1 MVAWHRTTGSRFLA
15 KGAAHEMAAH
25 ITLLFPFLPR
35 AHLDDAELTALTSI
49 AAATPPIDLRITRTG
64 RFPGVLWLDPAS
76 LTCER
81 LVETVRSR
89 WPQHPPYGR
98 ADFQVIPHLTVLRDA
113 DEGTL
118 EAADV
123 GLRTLLPLRA
133 TAERLSVVAHE
144 GERWTEIHTFPLR
157 DRVSREEGD
166 R

>member
-1 MVAWHRTTGSRFLA
+1 MPT
-15 KGAAHEMAAH
+15 H

-35 AHLDDAELTALTSI
+35 AHLNDAQLAALASI

-76 LTCER
+76 LACER
-81 LVETVRSR
+81 LIETVRSR

-98 ADFQVIPHLTVLRDA
+98 ADFQVIPHLTILRDA
-113 DEGTL
+113 DEGTIG
-118 EAADV
+118 AAEV

-133 TAERLSVVAHE
+133 TAERLSVVAQE
-144 GERWTEIHTFPLR
+144 ADMWTEIHGFPLG